1 VANGEGDD
9 STGVACPLGL
19 RMKWDDNRRE
29 EGSPVSLALTD
40 LNGNLSVKAYATK
53 EVK

>member
-1 VANGEGDD
+1 MTALAGPSIG
-9 STGVACPLGL
+9 GG
-19 RMKWDDNRRE
+19 E

-40 LNGNLSVKAYATK
+40 LNGNLSVEAYVTK